1 MYSASYSVF
10 SATINV
16 TYTEGSTCTCSNGD
30 VTLTAADTTGF
41 YAFTVGRTGTWTIQ
55 ITKEGED
62 EPKSTT
68 VEITSNGQT
77 EAVEI
82 QFLDI
87 VPWSTGTDEQIAAM
101 LEAHYAGKINIWDYW
116 SIGQERVVHLNSISG
131 GIAEQ
136 DTTWVLMHKG
146 QYPLA
151 GELVDK
157 PVGELPV
164 GTIIQLNENG
174 SPVDYIIV
182 HQGNPDSNL
191 YDSSCD
197 GTWVCRKSLDG
208 KRKWT
213 TDPNNGDYAQSDIHS
228 YLNSTYLNK
237 FDATTWDGIK
247 RVNIPYGH
255 GTAINNINCKIFL
268 LGGYEVG
275 FTKSDD
281 SLLPVDGARLDYF
294 TDASMRRIYVTRE
307 VQWCLRSTYSSSV
320 FYVDDN
326 GSCDAY
332 TCGTSYGIR
341 PAFILDPSFMVKS
354 APRCTAVVGMKD
366 CINETKYMNS
376 TQITTGGWKNC
387 DMRTYL
393 NVDFKNFIP
402 ASFLLIF
409 KQMKVTT
416 AYGTG
421 TATAESEDTFALP
434 AEKEVFGV
442 NSNADS
448 TAEAS
453 LFQFEQY
460 KTTANRQ
467 KKVNGYASSYWE
479 RSPVSNANK
488 RFCLVYANGTSGS
501 GIANDSTGVSP
512 FGCI

>member
-1 MYSASYSVF
+1 M
-10 SATINV
+10 
-16 TYTEGSTCTCSNGD
+16 
-30 VTLTAADTTGF
+30 
-41 YAFTVGRTGTWTIQ
+41 
-55 ITKEGED
+55 
-62 EPKSTT
+62 
-68 VEITSNGQT
+68 
-77 EAVEI
+77 
-82 QFLDI
+82 
-87 VPWSTGTDEQIAAM
+87 
-101 LEAHYAGKINIWDYW
+101 
-116 SIGQERVVHLNSISG
+116 
-131 GIAEQ
+131 
-136 DTTWVLMHKG
+136 LMHKG

-151 GELVDK
+151 GELIDK

-164 GTIIQLNENG
+164 WTIIQLIENG
-174 SPVDYIIV
+174 SPVDFIIV

-191 YDSSCD
+191 YDASCD
-197 GTWVCRKSLDG
+197 GTWVVRKDIAENRVWDS
-208 KRKWT
+208 
-213 TDPNNGDYAQSDIHS
+213 NNNDYKNSDVRS
-228 YLNSTYLNK
+228 YLNGNCLNR
-237 FDATTWDGIK
+237 FDEATRNGIK
-247 RVNIPYGH
+247 QVKIPYVNGV
-255 GTAINNINCKIFL
+255 GPSESVASGANGLNCKLFL
-268 LGGYEVG
+268 LSGFEVG
-275 FTKSDD
+275 FTKSD
-281 SLLPVDGARLDYF
+281 SNYFPVDGARLAYF
-294 TDASMRRIYVTRE
+294 TDASKRIAYLNGAAGD
-307 VQWCLRSTYSSSV
+307 WWLRSPYAGLTNLV
-320 FYVDDN
+320 WDVDAD
-326 GSCDAY
+326 GSCSFWGY
-332 TCGTSYGIR
+332 SNSLGIR
-341 PAFILDPSFMVKS
+341 PAFILDQSYAVKT
-354 APRCTAVVGMKD
+354 APRCAAVVGMKD

-467 KKVNGYASSYWE
+467 KKVNGYANSYWE
-479 RSPVSNANK
+479 RSPVSNAGK
-488 RFCLVYANGTSGS
+488 RFCLVYTNGTSGS